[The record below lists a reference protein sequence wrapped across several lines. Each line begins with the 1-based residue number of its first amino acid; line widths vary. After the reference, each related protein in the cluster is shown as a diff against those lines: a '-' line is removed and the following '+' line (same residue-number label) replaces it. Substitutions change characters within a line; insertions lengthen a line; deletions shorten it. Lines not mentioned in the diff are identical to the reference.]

1 MSSVYLTGGR
11 ATPVAEVVA
20 SLGGQVLGVVPIAQ
34 GHVTEYAAGDVLAV
48 AEFTVPAVAP
58 WLPRSPRDPLASYG
72 QEVVI
77 RRGFRLPSGET
88 VGWQTLTRA
97 RILSAEPSDGWVQV
111 LAQSIDARL
120 TPARWI
126 VNTRTSGTLHA
137 QIRQIC
143 AGVVPVRF
151 GFTDRSLVSRTW
163 EQQQPRRESLLE
175 VCDATGTVPRIIDGR
190 LVVVDAPTSTMVTHT
205 IRGGVG
211 GTLTEVRPEAR
222 SAPVPN
228 VVVAST
234 APEDNT
240 SPVSAMVSV
249 AEGPMSWT
257 GPYGQVVE
265 FFSSPLLTTRAQCST
280 AARTRLNRVQ
290 ASRPDLGVSMVT
302 DPTLRLGAVARVL
315 DESAGTDCV
324 VRVTE
329 VTHALT
335 PGREPGSMSG
345 LVLSGTVRGES
356 W

>member
-1 MSSVYLTGGR
+1 MSIYLEGGA

-20 SLGGQVLGVVPIAQ
+20 FLGGEALGVVPIAQ

-58 WLPRSPRDPLASYG
+58 WLPRSPRDPLASFG

-77 RRGFRLPSGET
+77 RRGFRLASGET
-88 VGWQTLTRA
+88 VGWETLTRA
-97 RILSAEPSDGWVQV
+97 RILSAEPSGGWVEV

-143 AGVVPVRF
+143 AGVVPVQF
-151 GFTDRSLVSRTW
+151 AFEDYSLASRTW

-175 VCDATGTVPRIIDGR
+175 VCDATGTVPRMIDGR
-190 LVVVDAPTSTMVTHT
+190 LTIVEASTSTEVTHT
-205 IRGGVG
+205 IRSGVG
-211 GTLTEVRPEAR
+211 GTLTQIRPESS
-222 SAPVPN
+222 SAQVPN

-240 SPVSAMVSV
+240 SPISAMETVD
-249 AEGPMSWT
+249 EGPMLWT

-265 FFSSPLLTTRAQCST
+265 FFTSPLLTTRAQCAT
-280 AARTRLNRVQ
+280 AARTRLERLQ
-290 ASRPDLGVSMVT
+290 GARPDLAVSMVT
-302 DPTLRLGAVARVL
+302 DPSLRLDAVVQVV
-315 DESAGTDCV
+315 DDSGGTDCV
-324 VRVTE
+324 VRATE